1 MSAPNFDVGQLTI
14 PMFIGTLLNWALLG
28 ALAVQFSFQTS
39 CLSRLYAEILQTL
52 SDTRNTIRTFGSGWG
67 NFDILDEIG
76 WAWFSVPVIGAL
88 VACVG
93 QIFFAWRIHII
104 SRSLVIPS
112 LIAVITTFQLVTGI
126 WTGVEIARAKRFS
139 ELKFDYFKPP
149 VAWLSATAACD
160 LIIVASTCFYLLKSR
175 STGFQRSTDHIVFRI
190 IKVTVETGVF
200 CAMFALADLALFVKY
215 NGNNYHLAVCIELS
229 KVYSNSIMII
239 LNSRA
244 HIGHAP
250 PKDHG
255 QPHSQ
260 SSGIVFGT
268 AAGPTVSATLQESIF
283 RSGSEKYEVG
293 IAV

>member
-1 MSAPNFDVGQLTI
+1 MQLENDPHSLT
-14 PMFIGTLLNWALLG
+14 GN
-28 ALAVQFSFQTS
+28 VQ
-39 CLSRLYAEILQTL
+39 
-52 SDTRNTIRTFGSGWG
+52 
-67 NFDILDEIG
+67 
-76 WAWFSVPVIGAL
+76 
-88 VACVG
+88 
-93 QIFFAWRIHII
+93 
-104 SRSLVIPS
+104 
-112 LIAVITTFQLVTGI
+112 
-126 WTGVEIARAKRFS
+126 
-139 ELKFDYFKPP
+139 
-149 VAWLSATAACD
+149 
-160 LIIVASTCFYLLKSR
+160 
-175 STGFQRSTDHIVFRI
+175 
-190 IKVTVETGVF
+190 VTVETGVF

-229 KVYSNSIMII
+229 KVYSNSIMIVSWSCLVPFFFLYFTNGLQI

-268 AAGPTVSATLQESIF
+268 AAGPTLSATLQETSIF